1 MKKAFSVLI
10 LFLLLPLFPYNVAFA
25 ATNMQ
30 GSKAKVVKQGVLG
43 AKAYNIYYRES
54 GEKKFTHS
62 VRLLPQNFNDY
73 TITSLKKGVS
83 YSYVLSALNEN
94 GKEFWF
100 SSLKKLSAK

>member
-1 MKKAFSVLI
+1 MKKAFSVSVV
-10 LFLLLPLFPYNVAFA
+10 FLLLFLFFYDLAFA
-25 ATNMQ
+25 ATNVQ
-30 GSKAKVVKQGVLG
+30 YSKAKVVKQGVLG
-43 AKAYNIYYRES
+43 AKVYNIYYRES

-73 TITSLKKGVS
+73 TITSLKKGVN
-83 YSYVLSALNEN
+83 YSYILSALNEN